1 MGIYFRFI
9 INNHVKDAMKAMN
22 LYNFSDEN
30 NWLRWLIKVYTK
42 DKNFAPTVHVRAL
55 RFNPILLLD
64 KSVQCSTV
72 SHKTNT
78 DIFIV

>member
-1 MGIYFRFI
+1 
-9 INNHVKDAMKAMN
+9 MKAMN

-42 DKNFAPTVHVRAL
+42 DKNFASMVHVCSL
-55 RFNPILLLD
+55 RFNSTLLME
-64 KSVQCSTV
+64 KSVQCSTA

-78 DIFIV
+78 DIFTV